1 MDVNHQDIN
10 TSVENDKKVV
20 MSGSRRS
27 KSGSGHRHHRQKT
40 SFFKRLKR
48 KLFRKKERISGV
60 RRSRVAAENKMMCGM
75 FIGAVILLIILI
87 PLITWVA
94 DMITKSAP

>member
-10 TSVENDKKVV
+10 TSVENDKNVA
-20 MSGSRRS
+20 MSGSHRS
-27 KSGSGHRHHRQKT
+27 KSDSGHRHHRRKS

-60 RRSRVAAENKMMCGM
+60 RRSCVAEENKLLCGM

-87 PLITWVA
+87 PLFTWVA